1 MELDRMRAEILQAV
15 LPHVAFDG
23 WTETALLA
31 GGRDLGLS
39 PAQVLNAFPGGPAEA
54 VEAFSDWADE
64 EMLRRLGDLPLEEMR
79 VRDRIA
85 AGVRARLE
93 ALEPHRE
100 AVRRGL
106 SFLALPP
113 NLNLGRR
120 LLWRTADALWYAAGD
135 RATDYNY
142 YSKRLLLSG
151 VFSTTLLHWLDD
163 RSEGH
168 ADSWAFLERRIDEVL
183 KVGGRLGKV
192 MGRFLELPE
201 RLLRRRDAGALA
213 RRARSLGVR

>member
-1 MELDRMRAEILQAV
+1 MELDRMRAEILQAT

-31 GGRDLGLS
+31 GGRDLGLP
-39 PAQVLNAFPGGPAEA
+39 PAQVLNAFPGGPGEA
-54 VEAFSDWADE
+54 VEAFAEWADE
-64 EMLRRLGDLPLEEMR
+64 EMLRRLAEMPLEEMR
-79 VRDRIA
+79 VRDKIA

-135 RATDYNY
+135 SATDYNY

-201 RLLRRRDAGALA
+201 RLLRRREAGALA